1 MDAFGNPDP
10 GLSGAVGLPKR
21 CRALGLVMNGQPFLL
36 LESYS
41 SVVGSL
47 H

>member
-10 GLSGAVGLPKR
+10 VLSGAVGQPKG

-36 LESYS
+36 LEAHS

-47 H
+47 Y